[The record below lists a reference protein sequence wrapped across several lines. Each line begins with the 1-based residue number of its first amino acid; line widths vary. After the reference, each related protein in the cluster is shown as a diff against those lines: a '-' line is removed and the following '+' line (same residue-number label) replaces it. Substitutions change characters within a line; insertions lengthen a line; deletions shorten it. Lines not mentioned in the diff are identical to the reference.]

1 MDGRKLVIGTITTLV
16 VAFGLSGLW
25 HIVLMADFYEAA
37 SGGAAREAPLMWS
50 VLLGY
55 LIVALIMA
63 YMYPKGYEG
72 GSLVAEGFK
81 FGAMIGIV
89 WWLAS
94 QLVLY
99 GAVEGPFSVVYVDG
113 AWHVLEE
120 GLAGIAL
127 AMVYGRD
134 DRGSDATS

>member
-1 MDGRKLVIGTITTLV
+1 MDMRKFAMGTAATFV
-16 VAFGLSGLW
+16 VGFALSMVW
-25 HIVLMADFYEAA
+25 HTMLMAGAYEAA
-37 SGGAAREAPLMWS
+37 GEMRDPPLFWA
-50 VLLGY
+50 VITGY

-72 GSLVAEGFK
+72 GSPVSEGFK

-99 GAVEGPFSVVYVDG
+99 GATESAFTLVYVDG
-113 AWHVLEE
+113 GWHIFEQ

-127 AMVYGRD
+127 ASAHG
-134 DRGSDATS
+134 RGSDKGTT

>member
-1 MDGRKLVIGTITTLV
+1 MDMKKFAMGTAVTFV
-16 VAFGLSGLW
+16 VSFALSLLW
-25 HIVLMADFYEAA
+25 HTVLMTGPYEAA
-37 SGGAAREAPLMWS
+37 GDMRDPPLFWA
-50 VLLGY
+50 VIAGY

-72 GSLVAEGFK
+72 GSPVREGFK

-99 GAVEGPFSVVYVDG
+99 GATESTFTLVYVDG
-113 AWHVLEE
+113 GWHIFEQGV
-120 GLAGIAL
+120 AGIAL
-127 AMVYGRD
+127 AMVHG
-134 DRGSDATS
+134 RGSHDAAD